1 MRAWRKATLLS
12 LLLPLADPARAEDFP
27 SDEVVVTAPA
37 EARPSAASELRVT
50 APGLAARAI
59 ARTGEI
65 LEAAPG
71 LIAAQHSGEGKANQY
86 FLRGFNLD
94 HGTDLSLTL
103 DGMPL
108 NMPSHAHGQGYADLN
123 FLIPEL
129 LGGMLVRKG
138 PYAAD
143 LGDFANAGAIDMS
156 FLDTLP
162 SPFAQVTGGSF
173 GYARALTAGSFTL
186 GQGRLLL
193 ASEAARGNGPWQEPE
208 ALRRLNL
215 FARYSQGDTAAGFSL
230 TAMAYAGRWNAT
242 DQIPARALS
251 AGLITRYGTL
261 DASDGGQA
269 QRYSLSANWHRQGE
283 YGVTRIAAY
292 AVRSTLDLFNNF
304 TYFLNNPVNGDQF
317 QQQDRRFLFGL
328 DARHIWRGEA
338 AGRPL
343 EARIGL
349 QARHD
354 DIALGLYQTEA
365 RNRLA
370 PIRVD
375 AVRQSSLGLWGD
387 ATWRATPWLRAM
399 LGLRGDWVGGRVAS
413 DLAANSGTAGEMIA
427 SPKAGL
433 VFGPWWA
440 TEFFLNAGTGFHS
453 NDLRGTTIN
462 VDPADTLTRLSR
474 VPLLVRSRGAEIG
487 LRHRWPE
494 GLESSL
500 ALFVLTLGSEIL
512 FVGDAGTTEA
522 SRPSRRIGFE
532 WTNRW
537 RVNPHVALDLDVA
550 GTQARFTDADPAG
563 NRIPGAP
570 ALVAAAGIVLG
581 DEGPGWFGGARLRF
595 FGARPLTEDNT
606 ERSRATALVN
616 ARGGYRFENGITARV
631 DALNIFG
638 SRASQVD
645 YFYTSRLRGEAA
657 GVADRHFHPV
667 EPVAF
672 RLTLTVPL

>member
-1 MRAWRKATLLS
+1 MTAWRNAALLS
-12 LLLPLADPARAEDFP
+12 LLLPLAATAHAEDFP

-37 EARPSAASELRVT
+37 EAPLTAASELRVT
-50 APGLAARAI
+50 TPELAARPI

-71 LIAAQHSGEGKANQY
+71 LIATQHSGEGKANQY

-108 NMPSHAHGQGYADLN
+108 NMRTHAHGQGYADLS

-143 LGDFANAGAIDMS
+143 LGDFANAGAIDMA
-156 FLDTLP
+156 FLDSVP
-162 SPFAQVTGGSF
+162 RSYAQATGGSF
-173 GYARALTAGSFTL
+173 GYGRALSIGSFTL
-186 GQGRLLL
+186 GEGRLLL
-193 ASEAARGNGPWQEPE
+193 AGEAAMGNGPWQEPE
-208 ALRRLNL
+208 ALRRLNG
-215 FARYSQGDTAAGFSL
+215 FARYSQGDAAGGFSL

-283 YGVTRIAAY
+283 YGITRIVAY

-317 QQQDRRFLFGL
+317 QHQDRRWLFGL

-338 AGRPL
+338 AGRQL

-349 QARHD
+349 QTRHD

-387 ATWRATPWLRAM
+387 ATWRATPWLRAV
-399 LGLRGDWVGGRVAS
+399 LGLRGDWVGGRVSS
-413 DLAANSGTAGEMIA
+413 DLPANSGTAGEMIA

-537 RVNPHVALDLDVA
+537 RVN
-550 GTQARFTDADPAG
+550 
-563 NRIPGAP
+563 
-570 ALVAAAGIVLG
+570 
-581 DEGPGWFGGARLRF
+581 
-595 FGARPLTEDNT
+595 
-606 ERSRATALVN
+606 
-616 ARGGYRFENGITARV
+616 
-631 DALNIFG
+631 
-638 SRASQVD
+638 
-645 YFYTSRLRGEAA
+645 
-657 GVADRHFHPV
+657 
-667 EPVAF
+667 
-672 RLTLTVPL
+672 